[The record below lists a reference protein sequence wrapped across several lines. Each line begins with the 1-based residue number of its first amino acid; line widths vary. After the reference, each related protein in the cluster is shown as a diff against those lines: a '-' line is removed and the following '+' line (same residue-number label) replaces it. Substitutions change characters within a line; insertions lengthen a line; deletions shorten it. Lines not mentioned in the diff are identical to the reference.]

1 MSVKLLSVFLL
12 LLTSCIDKSSQ
23 ETLKHLDTV
32 VSSVERDNIISPKD
46 RKEELDSIN
55 DYVNDVLPELIIEHL
70 PQLTKSVNAQ
80 LLTNKENTSL
90 LVAIKQTN
98 TYSAIHDDILNLIEE
113 KNYSF
118 KAVKEKVLIEYFK
131 IKRSIKEEDIEYNS
145 LDSTEQLTIGSKIY
159 GDFNGDGKHEYAF
172 RILVKKGYGNPVEDG
187 VPDEYEIKFSDASIK
202 SLNVGCCW
210 FHLLN
215 EGDLNNDGADNITI
229 VQDPENGCLGL
240 VSTYTFKNNIGARLF
255 DPFFVF
261 ICDGIDVST
270 IESLVTK
277 EDDVIYVLEIDPDGG
292 MPIKTKA
299 VLY

>member
-131 IKRSIKEEDIEYNS
+131 TKRSIKEEDIEYNS
-145 LDSTEQLTIGSKIY
+145 LDATEQLTIGSKIY

-172 RILVKKGYGNPVEDG
+172 RILVKKGYGNPVDDG
-187 VPDEYEIKFSDASIK
+187 MPDEYEIKFSDASIK
-202 SLNVGCCW
+202 SLNVNCCW
-210 FHLLN
+210 FTLVN

-261 ICDGIDVST
+261 ICDGIDEST
-270 IESLVTK
+270 VRNLVTK
-277 EDDVIYVLEIDPDGG
+277 EDNVIYVLEIDPNGG